1 MASTHQPLLNT
12 PNKTTSACKILF
24 FTISISA
31 VVFLVVFD
39 LLPIVTRDSRLKGLS
54 TPSYLCHTALNPQAC
69 QDHVS
74 EVVYDGATPPDATVV
89 LQKFLIKQAHHLTS
103 ANFRARELKNK
114 LNGQNDEQGAIA
126 DCVELIDLSIDLV
139 SDSIKAL
146 GKKTHTSHANA
157 QAWLSGVLANH
168 ITCLDGL
175 NSSGRK
181 SLGAILE
188 DLVSRARAS
197 LAMLAAVSEPDKE
210 MMLPLRGRLP
220 SWIRP
225 ADRKL
230 LQKTGNAIEADLVVA
245 QDGSGDYETVAE
257 AVAAAPS
264 NRDRRY
270 VIYVK
275 KGTYKENVE
284 VASSKRNLMIIGDG
298 MNSTIIT
305 GNRYNSENFTTF
317 RTATLAAVAR
327 GFILQDIC
335 IQNTAGPENGQAVAL
350 RIGADQSII
359 NRCYMDAYQDTL
371 YTHSQRQ
378 FYRDCYVTGTVDF
391 IFGFAPAVL
400 QKCEL
405 VPRKPMAGQRNMVTA
420 QGRSDP
426 NENTGISIQECEIK
440 ASEDLEPVKDSFRT
454 FLGRPWRNYSRTVV
468 MQSCIGD
475 VIDPAGWSVWNEE
488 TNLETLYYGEYR
500 NLGPGSDTS
509 RRVNW
514 PGYHVI
520 TDPAEAEQFTVRELI
535 QGGEWLDPTVVE
547 YIEGL

>member
-12 PNKTTSACKILF
+12 PNKTISACKILF
-24 FTISISA
+24 FTISICA
-31 VVFLVVFD
+31 VVLLVFD
-39 LLPIVTRDSRLKGLS
+39 LRPIIIGDSRLKGLS
-54 TPSYLCHTALNPQAC
+54 TPSYLCRTALNPQAC
-69 QDHVS
+69 QDYVS
-74 EVVYDGATPPDATVV
+74 EVVSDGVTPPDATMV
-89 LQKFLIKQAHHLTS
+89 LQKFLIKQAHHLNS
-103 ANFRARELKNK
+103 AIFRAGKLKNK
-114 LNGQNDEQGAIA
+114 LNGQNDKQGAIA
-126 DCVELIDLSIDLV
+126 DCVELIDLSINLV

-146 GKKTHTSHANA
+146 GKKTRTSHADA

-181 SLGAILE
+181 SLGATIE

-197 LAMLAAVSEPDKE
+197 LAVLAAVSEQDKE
-210 MMLPLRGRLP
+210 MMQSLRGRLP

-230 LQKTGNAIEADLVVA
+230 LQKTANAIEADLVVA
-245 QDGSGDYETVAE
+245 KDGSGDFKTVAE

-264 NRDRRY
+264 NSDRRY

-284 VASSKRNLMIIGDG
+284 VASRQRNLMIIGDG

-305 GNRYNSENFTTF
+305 GDRYNSENFTTF
-317 RTATLAAVAR
+317 RTATLAAVGK

-350 RIGADQSII
+350 RIGADESII

-378 FYRDCYVTGTVDF
+378 FYRDCYITGTVDF

-405 VPRKPMAGQRNMVTA
+405 VARRPRVGQSNMVTA

-440 ASEDLEPVKDSFRT
+440 ASDDLEPVKDSFRT
-454 FLGRPWRNYSRTVV
+454 YLGRPWRDFSRTVV

-475 VIDPAGWSVWNEE
+475 LIDPAGWSEWAGRPVDK
-488 TNLETLYYGEYR
+488 LYYGEYR

-514 PGYHVI
+514 TGYHVI
-520 TDPAEAEQFTVRELI
+520 TDPAEAEKFTVRELI
-535 QGGEWLDPTVVE
+535 QGDEWLDSTVVD